1 MVARAIWGIA
11 KDFSVDDQLFEKLKR
26 TYDVKEAMREMKNEC
41 DEEIVRISSW
51 FYLINVMAFKAI
63 MNKMLKK

>member
-1 MVARAIWGIA
+1 MNIETINN
-11 KDFSVDDQLFEKLKR
+11 
-26 TYDVKEAMREMKNEC
+26 DVKEAMREMKNEC